1 LIHFYKRHLNCT
13 MATLM
18 PLEPASPGFSFENC
32 KRNAFLANKGYQAPK
47 VTKTGTTICA
57 MTFKD
62 GVILGADTRSTGG
75 DIVANKNC
83 EKLHFMAPN
92 MYCAGAGT
100 AADCDKTTATISSQ
114 LELHRLN
121 TGRQVRVVTAS
132 KLIKQMLF
140 RYQGYIGAYLIVGG
154 VDVTGNHLYEL
165 SANGYSAKVPFCA
178 MGSGTLA
185 AMSVLETRW
194 KPEMEEEDAKQLIRD
209 AIRAGIFNDM
219 GSGSNVDLVVIK
231 AKDDVQYLRGFD
243 EANVKGERKQKYTY
257 AKGTTGVLKESS
269 RKIFQNKFDVTS
281 EVVKPVE
288 TMDTA

>member
-1 LIHFYKRHLNCT
+1 
-13 MATLM
+13 LM
-18 PLEPASPGFSFENC
+18 PLDPPSQGFNFENC
-32 KRNAFLANKGYQAPK
+32 KRNALLAQNGYQPPK

-57 MTFKD
+57 VIFKD

-83 EKLHFMAPN
+83 EKLHYMAPN
-92 MYCAGAGT
+92 IYCAGAGT
-100 AADCDKTTATISSQ
+100 AADCDKTTASISSQ

-121 TGRQVRVVTAS
+121 TGRQVRVVAANR
-132 KLIKQMLF
+132 LVKQMLF
-140 RYQGYIGAYLIVGG
+140 RYQGHIGTYLIMGG
-154 VDVTGNHLYEL
+154 VDVTGPHLYEIAAHG
-165 SANGYSAKVPFCA
+165 STSKVPYCT

-194 KPEMEEEDAKQLIRD
+194 VPNMSEEDGKQLVRD

-243 EANVKGERKQKYTY
+243 EANVKGVRRQKYSY
-257 AKGTTGVLKESS
+257 QKGTTGVLSEKVRNIKLGMGGEGSQFVIDSETTRHIES
-269 RKIFQNKFDVTS
+269 
-281 EVVKPVE
+281 
-288 TMDTA
+288 MDTA